1 VTRTRLEERAV
12 SVEEMTAVPG
22 RPSLCAEEGCG
33 QLRFPVLQYSLT
45 RKRKNCCQ
53 TLGTYGIWGGGI
65 VSLYVGRNE
74 MSLEGHKNRKLFRGV
89 VGQTFF

>member
-1 VTRTRLEERAV
+1 V
-12 SVEEMTAVPG
+12 SVEEMTAVHG

-33 QLRFPVLQYSLT
+33 QLSFSVLQYSLA
-45 RKRKNCCQ
+45 RERKNCCQ
-53 TLGTYGIWGGGI
+53 TLGAYGIRGGGGI

-89 VGQTFF
+89 VGQAFF